1 MAIDNNRLAYSSG
14 EAAHTLGLSI
24 NNVYTLVREG
34 KLPSLR
40 LGKRLLIPRVELER
54 LLRQDHSDAQ
64 E

>member
-1 MAIDNNRLAYSSG
+1 MAIDNNRLAYSPG
-14 EAAHTLGLSI
+14 KAAPALGLSI

-40 LGKRLLIPRVELER
+40 LWKRLLIPRVELER

>member
-1 MAIDNNRLAYSSG
+1 MAIDNNRLAYSPG
-14 EAAHTLGLSI
+14 EAAHALGLSI

-54 LLRQDHSDAQ
+54 LLRQDHYDSQ